1 MISDLRQSHGFSSST
16 QSQRSWSTLLL
27 LLLSYLTQ
35 VSLLPSV
42 LARKRVWNRKYPI
55 CLVLAEGVQV
65 EEEVEGEDE
74 VLLPGSEEKEEEER
88 AAERQ
93 ALPESHAPDTLYL
106 FGRTGREK
114 EEWFQHFLSASRDSR
129 LYGSPSR
136 EESKVGRWMRCC
148 CWRWWG
154 HAGGN

>member
-1 MISDLRQSHGFSSST
+1 
-16 QSQRSWSTLLL
+16 
-27 LLLSYLTQ
+27 
-35 VSLLPSV
+35 V

-55 CLVLAEGVQV
+55 CLALAEGVQV
-65 EEEVEGEDE
+65 EEEAEGEEDI
-74 VLLPGSEEKEEEER
+74 VLLLPGSEDDDEER

-93 ALPESHAPDTLYL
+93 ALPESHAPPDTLYL

-136 EESKVGRWMRCC
+136 EESK
-148 CWRWWG
+148 
-154 HAGGN
+154 AGT